1 MVLKASQAYYLAMHS
16 LLRLHILKAP
26 SRVER
31 EQEKKKVQLQAKIEA
46 HNTEKKI

>member
-26 SRVER
+26 SWLNR
-31 EQEKKKVQLQAKIEA
+31 EGGKKVQLQAKTKE
-46 HNTEKKI
+46 HNTEKKM

>member
-1 MVLKASQAYYLAMHS
+1 MALKASQAYYLAMHS

-26 SRVER
+26 ARVER
-31 EQEKKKVQLQAKIEA
+31 EEGKKKCSFKLKFEA